1 MAAFFL
7 NTLKKNT
14 VFWFVKIQKKYL
26 CALFYS
32 SLLTNIP
39 VEKKMSA
46 RPNTTPIESLTG
58 KDSTQRPPDIPI
70 PLGDVK
76 SVSDSE
82 KTYIIEIDHVSKW
95 FGDKQVLDD
104 VSLFVKKGEFVTIL
118 GPSGCGKTTLLR
130 ILSGLATATSGTV
143 RMNGCDITEIP
154 PHKRPTNTVFQRYA
168 LFPHLNVFE
177 NIAFGLKLK
186 KIPSDE
192 IERQVRRVLKI
203 VGLTD
208 CEERD
213 VESLSGGQQQR
224 VAIARAIVN
233 QPQVLLLDEPLAA
246 LDLKMRQDMQME
258 LKQMHKQLGITFIY
272 VTHDQ
277 EEALTLSD
285 TIVVMNKGRVQQIGT
300 PVDIYNEP
308 VNPFVADF
316 IGDSNILNGI
326 MVDDFKV
333 LTMYQEFECVDKGFK
348 PNEHVDVVIR
358 PEDIYIMQR
367 NDSAQINGVV
377 QSCIFKGVHYEMTV
391 LTEKG
396 YELLVQDYNQFEAGT
411 EVSLIIKP
419 FDFHVMHKDVT
430 INRFTGTVT
439 DKSHVSFLGGEFEC
453 DCSDLQPGTQV
464 AVEIDFRD
472 VELMDYTDEGAAA
485 GTVSFILYKGNHYQL
500 TVTADSGEEL
510 FVNTNEQ
517 WDDGDI
523 VGIRILPQHIV
534 VTPTDGKE

>member
-1 MAAFFL
+1 MCPKITKKL
-7 NTLKKNT
+7 TLHPDSDNTLSNHSK
-14 VFWFVKIQKKYL
+14 
-26 CALFYS
+26 
-32 SLLTNIP
+32 
-39 VEKKMSA
+39 EMSA
-46 RPNTTPIESLTG
+46 RPNSTPAESLTG
-58 KDSTQRPPDIPI
+58 KDCTQRPPDIPI
-70 PLGDVK
+70 PLGVNNCNNN
-76 SVSDSE
+76 E
-82 KTYIIEIDHVSKW
+82 GTYIIEIDHISKW

-130 ILSGLATATSGTV
+130 ILSGLTTTDSGAV
-143 RMNGCDITEIP
+143 RMNGQDITTIP

-186 KIPSDE
+186 KVNEDE

-208 CEERD
+208 YEERD

-233 QPQVLLLDEPLAA
+233 KPQVLLLDEPLAA
-246 LDLKMRQDMQME
+246 LDLKMRKDMQME

-285 TIVVMNKGRVQQIGT
+285 TIVVMNNGKVQQIGK
-300 PVDIYNEP
+300 PDDIYNEP
-308 VNPFVADF
+308 INPFVADF

-326 MVDDFKV
+326 MKSDFHV
-333 LTMYQEFECVDKGFK
+333 LTMYQEFECVDKGFA

-358 PEDIYIMQR
+358 PEDIYIMAR

-391 LTEKG
+391 ITEKG
-396 YELLVQDYNQFEAGT
+396 YELLVQDYNKFEAGT

-419 FDFHVMHKDVT
+419 FDFHVMHKNSDPNNFNGVIEDST
-430 INRFTGTVT
+430 
-439 DKSHVSFLGGEFEC
+439 HVSFLGGTFEC
-453 DCSDLQPGTQV
+453 LPQDLPAGTEVSVKVSNRNIKLSDDTGDSYPD
-464 AVEIDFRD
+464 I
-472 VELMDYTDEGAAA
+472 ELMDYTDEGAAA
-485 GTVSFILYKGNHYQL
+485 GTVTFILYKGNYYHL
-500 TVTADSGEEL
+500 TVTADNGDEL
-510 FVNTNEQ
+510 QVHTDEQ
-517 WDDGDI
+517 WDNGDI
-523 VGIRILPQHIV
+523 VGIRILPENIII
-534 VTPTDGKE
+534 TPKTAE